1 MREQRLN
8 VAVFL
13 AIALI
18 GGGNAVG
25 VVIAVQELPPFW
37 AAAMRFLAA
46 GVIFAIAMALFRIP
60 IPRGGA
66 LTGGLLYG
74 LLGFFGAFA
83 FLFWG
88 LQETP
93 AGTSQTIVALV
104 PLLVLLFAIAH
115 GIERFSVRA
124 LVGSLV
130 AFAGLVFVIADRI
143 ETDVPLLS
151 LLAVLG
157 GAILLAESGIV
168 LKLTPRSHPLATN
181 AVAML
186 AGGAALLLLSATIG
200 ERWFLPT
207 QSDTWAAMVF
217 LVFGGSVA
225 VFGLFVFLMGRWTAS
240 AVSYSLLLQPL
251 ANFVYS
257 AILTGEPITP
267 ALFVGAAI
275 ILLGV
280 YIGAFSGARRA
291 AAEDPAAASA

>member
-130 AFAGLVFVIADRI
+130 AFAGLVFVIADRF

-186 AGGAALLLLSATIG
+186 AGGAALQLLSAPIG

-251 ANFVYS
+251 ATFVYS